1 MSLKPKK
8 HMVLTTFMLPAGY
21 HKDSWRMDGSRSEE
35 LANLEFV
42 ADLTVMAEKA
52 KLDAVFFGDIV
63 HANTVMRGDI
73 KMNGFYEPMTVLAAL
88 AARTRNIGLIG
99 TVSTSFSEPYNVAR
113 QMCGLDHMSGGRA
126 GWNIV
131 TSSDGFQNFGMKEA
145 PDPATRYR
153 RATEFVNVV
162 QRLWDSWE
170 DGAVINDKQSGWYVD
185 AGKIH
190 PINHK
195 GEFFEVAGPINMPR
209 SPQGRP
215 VLVQAGSS
223 GPGMELGSSVAD
235 GIYTAQPFKEP
246 SVQFYARFKQMAA
259 DKGRNPDEVKI
270 IPGILPILGDTEKEA
285 LQLANE
291 LANHVHLENGRIQ
304 VGADLKMDLGELDYD
319 ERIPAEWF
327 SDDPRLGSRYQIY
340 RKKSVEL
347 GMTLRELIVDLAR
360 STGHQWMAGT
370 PGQVADRMVDWF
382 ESKACDGFNLNSP
395 FNPGGFQLICDK
407 LVPELQDRGYFREE
421 YEGTTLRDNLGLPRP
436 AAVAEAAG
444 ADYAAVG

>member
-1 MSLKPKK
+1 MVTKPSK

-21 HKDSWRMDGSRSEE
+21 HKDSWRMEGSRSEE

-42 ADLTVMAEKA
+42 ADLTLMAEAA

-73 KMNGFYEPMTVLAAL
+73 KMNGFYEPLTVLSAL
-88 AARTRNIGLIG
+88 AARTKNIGLIG

-131 TSSDGFQNFGMKEA
+131 TSSDGFRNFGMQEA

-153 RATEFVNVV
+153 RATEFVDVV

-170 DGAVINDKQSGWYVD
+170 DDAVINDRESGWYVD
-185 AGKIH
+185 TDKIH
-190 PINHK
+190 PLNHK
-195 GEFFEVAGPINMPR
+195 GEFFEVEGPINMPR

-235 GIYTAQPFKEP
+235 GIYTAQPLKEP
-246 SVQFYARFKQMAA
+246 SVEFYAKFKQLAVA
-259 DKGRNPDEVKI
+259 RGRNPDLVKI

-285 LQLANE
+285 QE
-291 LANHVHLENGRIQ
+291 LADELGRNVHMENGRKQ
-304 VGADLKMDLGELDYD
+304 VGADLRMDLSELPLDCT
-319 ERIPAEWF
+319 IPAEWF
-327 SDDPRLGSRYQIY
+327 SDDPKLGSRYQIY
-340 RKKSVEL
+340 RRKSVDQ

-370 PGQVADRMVDWF
+370 PSQVADRMVDWF

-395 FNPGGFQLICDK
+395 FNPGGFKLICDK
-407 LVPELQDRGYFREE
+407 LVPELQDRGYFRSE

-436 AAVAEAAG
+436 ASVREPVAV
-444 ADYAAVG
+444 